1 MTNLNQDPLIGQ
13 QLDEY
18 ELVALLGRGGMARV
32 YRGRDVRLKRDVAIK
47 VIDAI
52 YRADESYRAR
62 FEREAQA
69 IAQLE
74 HPHIVRLYRYGE
86 VSGLFYMAMQY
97 IPGQDLRSYLDDLR
111 ARDEWLPALEAA
123 RLVRELCGALDYAHS
138 KGIIHRDVKP
148 SNIMLGEDGDF
159 GDAQRRRSYLTD
171 FGLAMLAD
179 SDTQGDIFGS
189 PHYVAPEQAMSS
201 ARVVPQSDLYAVGVI
216 LYQMFTGQRPFEG
229 AEPLEIALK
238 QMSELPTAPHEIR
251 PDLSPALSAVILK
264 ALAKE
269 PGDRYANGNLLATAV
284 EQAITQPDDFD
295 LNLPGTTTLHTAPAA
310 PPRVMPP
317 PPAVPG
323 PPISAAPR
331 SLPPP
336 PAATVMGQAQHTVT
350 PTPKPEKVKT
360 NNGRSCLFFLLF
372 LLLVVGLTGAAGWFF
387 VWEWRSVDDLVYL
400 AQNGGLPPT
409 ATATPLPTAT
419 STILPTVT
427 ETAVPSAT
435 MIQVAVVETA
445 VPTTTNTPRPSPTP
459 SPTQTPTP
467 QPTATATMLPTP
479 TPLIVQTRELDGMP
493 QVLIPATTFL
503 MGATDADAQAEADE
517 RSRHEVTLDA
527 FAIDRYEVSVA
538 QYAAFLNTLGDYV
551 NACNGFT
558 CLSTNFETTQ
568 SYLTDDTVEYVPVA
582 GFEAFPINNVSWHGA
597 NAYCQWV
604 GGRLPTEA
612 EWELAAGGGDGRIY
626 PWGSTLENGNEG
638 TITAV
643 FAGTFANLQPVDSL
657 PEGTSPFGL
666 HHMAGNVWE
675 WVADG
680 YDPIYYDRS
689 PAENP
694 TGPAVSVTDDYV
706 LRGGG
711 YDSPAEE
718 LRLTN
723 RASQRAPEFRLVPNV
738 GFRCVT
744 TP

>member
-1 MTNLNQDPLIGQ
+1 MPNLNQDPLIGQ

-32 YRGRDVRLKRDVAIK
+32 YRGQDVRLKRDVAIK

-52 YRADESYRAR
+52 YRADETYRAR

-97 IPGQDLRSYLDDLR
+97 IPGQDLRSYLDDLQ

-148 SNIMLGEDGDF
+148 SNIMLGEDG
-159 GDAQRRRSYLTD
+159 RSYLTD

-229 AEPLEIALK
+229 AEPLEIAMK
-238 QMSELPTAPHEIR
+238 QMSEVPTPPQAIR
-251 PDLSPALSAVILK
+251 PDLSPALAAVLLK

-284 EQAITQPDDFD
+284 EQAIAQPDDLD
-295 LNLPGTTTLHTAPAA
+295 LVLPGTAVLHAAPAA
-310 PPRVMPP
+310 PLRVAPP

-323 PPISAAPR
+323 PPISDAPR
-331 SLPPP
+331 TLPPP
-336 PAATVMGQAQHTVT
+336 PAAVVMGQAQHTAT
-350 PTPKPEKVKT
+350 PTPKTDRVRT
-360 NNGRSCLFFLLF
+360 NNGRSCLLFLLF
-372 LLLVVGLTGAAGWFF
+372 LLLVVGLASAAGWFF
-387 VWEWRSVDDLVYL
+387 VWEGHSLNDLVYL
-400 AQNGGLPPT
+400 AQNGSLPLPP
-409 ATATPLPTAT
+409 TATPLPTAT
-419 STILPTVT
+419 PTLLPTVT
-427 ETAVPSAT
+427 ETAVPSPT
-435 MIQVAVVETA
+435 IMQVAVVETA
-445 VPTTTNTPRPSPTP
+445 VSTTTHTPRPSPIP
-459 SPTQTPTP
+459 SPTHTPTTR
-467 QPTATATMLPTP
+467 PTATATTLPTP
-479 TPLIVQTRELDGMP
+479 TPLIVLTREQDGMP
-493 QVLIPATTFL
+493 QVLIPATTFM
-503 MGATDADAQAEADE
+503 MGATDEDELAEADE
-517 RSRHEVTLDA
+517 RSRHEVTVDA
-527 FAIDRYEVSVA
+527 FAIDLYEVSVA
-538 QYAAFLNTLGDYV
+538 QYAAFLNTLGEYV
-551 NACNGFT
+551 SACNGFT

-568 SYLTDDTVEYVPVA
+568 SYLTDNTVEYVPVD
-582 GFEAFPINNVSWHGA
+582 GFGDFPINNVSWHGA

-612 EWELAAGGGDGRIY
+612 EWELAAGGGDGRFY
-626 PWGSTLENGNEG
+626 PWGSALEIGEDS
-638 TITAV
+638 TIPAV
-643 FAGTFANLQPVDSL
+643 FAGTFANLQPVNSL
-657 PEGTSPFGL
+657 PEGASPFGL
-666 HHMAGNVWE
+666 HHVAGNVWE
-675 WVADG
+675 WVVDG

-694 TGPAVSVTDDYV
+694 TGPAVSVTDHRV

>member
-1 MTNLNQDPLIGQ
+1 MTDFNQDPLIGQ

-18 ELVALLGRGGMARV
+18 ELISLLGRGGMASV

-47 VIDAI
+47 VIDAVH
-52 YRADESYRAR
+52 RADEDYRAR

-111 ARDEWLPALEAA
+111 AREAWLPALEAA

-148 SNIMLGEDGDF
+148 SNIMLDEDG
-159 GDAQRRRSYLTD
+159 RSYLTD
-171 FGLAMLAD
+171 FGLAWLAG
-179 SDTQGDIFGS
+179 SDTQGEIFGS
-189 PHYVAPEQAMSS
+189 PHYLAPEQAMSS
-201 ARVVPQSDLYAVGVI
+201 ASVVPQSDLYAVGVI

-238 QMSELPTAPHEIR
+238 QMSDAPPDPQELR
-251 PDLSPALSAVILK
+251 PELSPALSAVILK

-269 PGDRYANGNLLATAV
+269 PENRFANGNLLATAV
-284 EQAITQPDDFD
+284 EQAIQQLDQTDFKLPLTQ
-295 LNLPGTTTLHTAPAA
+295 LAAA
-310 PPRVMPP
+310 PPVPTPVAPP
-317 PPAVPG
+317 PPTVAG
-323 PPISAAPR
+323 PPLSSAPR
-331 SLPPP
+331 TLPPP
-336 PAATVMGQAQHTVT
+336 PAAVAMGQAQHTVT
-350 PTPKPEKVKT
+350 PTPKPEKVQT
-360 NNGRSCLFFLLF
+360 NNGRSCLFVLLF
-372 LLLVVGLTGAAGWFF
+372 FIIILGVAIGGGWFF
-387 VWEWRSVDDLVYL
+387 IWEGRTLGDLTYL
-400 AQNGGLPPT
+400 AQNGRFPPT
-409 ATATPLPTAT
+409 ATVTNTPSPADTPTLEP
-419 STILPTVT
+419 IET
-427 ETAVPSAT
+427 ETAVPIEPTAT
-435 MIQVAVVETA
+435 FSTR
-445 VPTTTNTPRPSPTP
+445 TPLPSPTP
-459 SPTQTPTP
+459 TGTETPTP
-467 QPTATATMLPTP
+467 QPTATATPTSLPTP
-479 TPLIVQTRELDGMP
+479 TPLVILTREADGMP

-503 MGATDADAQAEADE
+503 MGARGEDELAEADE

-527 FAIDRYEVSVA
+527 FAIDLYEVSVA

-551 NACNGFT
+551 AACNNFT
-558 CLSTNFETTQ
+558 CLSTRFETTR
-568 SYLTDDTVEYVPVA
+568 SYLTDNAVEYVSLD
-582 GFEAFPINNVSWHGA
+582 GFGDYPINNVSWHGA

-612 EWELAAGGGDGRIY
+612 EWELAATGGDGRIY
-626 PWGSTLENGNEG
+626 PWGDDLENDDGV
-638 TITAV
+638 ITAV
-643 FAGTFANLQPVDSL
+643 FAGTFNNLQPVNSL
-657 PEGTSPFGL
+657 PEGVSPYGL

-689 PAENP
+689 PSENP
-694 TGPAVSVTDDYV
+694 TGADVGITGEYV

-711 YDSPAEE
+711 YDSSAEE
-718 LRLTN
+718 IRTTN
-723 RASQRAPEFRLVPNV
+723 RASERAPEFRQIPSV

>member
-111 ARDEWLPALEAA
+111 AGDEWLPALEAA
-123 RLVRELCGALDYAHS
+123 RLTRELCGALDYAHS

-148 SNIMLGEDGDF
+148 SNIMLGEDGHF

-238 QMSELPTAPHEIR
+238 QMSEVPPPPQEIR
-251 PDLSPALSAVILK
+251 PDLSPALAAVLLK

-269 PGDRYANGNLLATAV
+269 PEDRYANGNLLATAV
-284 EQAITQPDDFD
+284 EQAIAQPDDLD
-295 LNLPGTTTLHTAPAA
+295 LDLPGPTMLHAAPAA

-323 PPISAAPR
+323 PPISDAPR
-331 SLPPP
+331 TLPPP
-336 PAATVMGQAQHTVT
+336 PAAVVMGQAQQIVT
-350 PTPKPEKVKT
+350 PTPKTEKVKT

-372 LLLVVGLTGAAGWFF
+372 LLLVVGVASASVWFF
-387 VWEWRSVDDLVYL
+387 AWEGRTPDDLLYL
-400 AQNGGLPPT
+400 AQHGSLPPT
-409 ATATPLPTAT
+409 AMLLPTET
-419 STILPTVT
+419 PTLLPTGT
-427 ETAVPSAT
+427 ATAVPSAT

-445 VPTTTNTPRPSPTP
+445 VPTATATTTPSPSPTP
-459 SPTQTPTP
+459 SPSHTPTRR
-467 QPTATATMLPTP
+467 PTATATTVPTP
-479 TPLIVQTRELDGMP
+479 TPLVVQTRELDGMP
-493 QVLIPATTFL
+493 QVLIPATTFM
-503 MGATDADAQAEADE
+503 MGATDADELAEADE
-517 RSRHEVTLDA
+517 RSRHEVSLDA
-527 FAIDRYEVSVA
+527 FAIDLYEVSVA

-551 NACNGFT
+551 NTCNGFT

-568 SYLTDDTVEYVPVA
+568 SYLTDNTIEYVPVD
-582 GFEAFPINNVSWHGA
+582 GFEDFPINNVSWHGA

-612 EWELAAGGGDGRIY
+612 EWELAAGGGDGRFY
-626 PWGSTLENGNEG
+626 PWSSDLEVDDDD
-638 TITAV
+638 TIPAV
-643 FAGTFANLQPVDSL
+643 FAGTFANLQPVNSL
-657 PEGTSPFGL
+657 PEGASPFGL
-666 HHMAGNVWE
+666 YHMAGNVWE

-694 TGPAVSVTDDYV
+694 TGPAVSVTDDRV

-711 YDSPAEE
+711 YDSPAED

-744 TP
+744 EP